1 MDGRSKSKGSVGIA
15 SIIGILTFLF
25 AASVP
30 RQGAVAAT
38 LDQVIQGAKKEGV
51 IRGQWGQTTA
61 GGSQGFAE
69 FLAGVNKKYGLN
81 LKGQFTPGPD
91 MQRIMLRIIQEEA
104 AGQPASTD
112 VYLGN
117 SQAML
122 DGSKAKVLVPM
133 EWAKIIDRPL
143 PSGGPGYPIMPGG
156 LGVAYGTPV
165 VGIEYNSKLVKGD
178 DIPRRLE
185 DLLKPKWKGKIAS
198 TPYAAGLREFAM
210 PDLLG
215 REYMVDF
222 TKKLSKQIGGLLRC
236 GESERITS
244 GEFVMLALTCGGNDV
259 VTMEKMG
266 APIGHATVA
275 EGTILHS
282 RYVAVPKNSRA
293 PNAGALFAAYLFTP
307 EGQALMWKHD
317 GMDLYLFPEANMKK
331 EVDKVR
337 AVGGKVVVNSPQW
350 LDSLKGYAEMQKE
363 LEKILREGR

>member
-1 MDGRSKSKGSVGIA
+1 MDVQSKSRRFIRIS
-15 SIIGILTFLF
+15 SIIGTLIFLTALS
-25 AASVP
+25 AS

-38 LDQVIQGAKKEGV
+38 LEQVIEGAKREGV
-51 IRGQWGQTTA
+51 IRGQWGQSSA

-69 FLAGVNKKYGLN
+69 FVAGMNKKYGLN
-81 LKGQFTPGPD
+81 LKGQFTPGAD
-91 MQRIMLRIIQEEA
+91 YQSIMLRIIQEAA

-122 DGSKAKVLVPM
+122 DGMKAKLLM
-133 EWAKIIDRPL
+133 SMDWAKIIDRPL
-143 PSGGPGYPIMPGG
+143 PSGSDYPILPGG
-156 LGVAYGTPV
+156 LAVAYGTPV

-185 DLLKPKWKGKIAS
+185 DVLKPKWKGKIAS

-222 TKKLSKQIGGLLRC
+222 TKKLSKQISGLIRC
-236 GESERITS
+236 GDSERLTS
-244 GEFVMLALTCGGNDV
+244 GEFLMLVLTCGGNDAI
-259 VTMEKMG
+259 TLQRKG
-266 APIGHATVA
+266 APDAHTVIE

-282 RYVAVPKNSRA
+282 RFFGIPKNSRS
-293 PNAGALFAAYLFTP
+293 PNAAALFTAYVMTP

-317 GMDLYLFPEANMKK
+317 GMDLYLFPESNMKK

-337 AVGGKVVVNSPQW
+337 AAGGKIVVNTPQW
-350 LDSLKGYAEMQKE
+350 LESLKGYREMQKE
-363 LEKILREGR
+363 LEQILREGR